1 MALQTAWFP
10 QVIVSDGTISYETG
24 KEDKEMISRR
34 QMLKGVAAG
43 TAALALSKLPGST
56 ALASGGSGHGA
67 QKTVSPNEAIALL
80 KKGNARYASMKRV
93 ADPGVGPKNREPL
106 TKGQWPYATILCC
119 SDSRVPPEL
128 IFDEGLGRLF
138 IVRVAGNML
147 VPALLGSIEYAS
159 LHSTSRLIM
168 VMGHESCGAVGA
180 AVHACEHPGAK
191 ETPGINDI
199 VNRLM
204 PAVLKAQKA
213 TGLHGKELVE
223 AAAKENVRMTVAQIL
238 DESKPLATMQEKGE
252 LKVLGGYYGLGTG
265 KVEIWA

>member
-1 MALQTAWFP
+1 
-10 QVIVSDGTISYETG
+10 
-24 KEDKEMISRR
+24 MISRR

-43 TAALALSKLPGST
+43 TAALALSKFPG
-56 ALASGGSGHGA
+56 AIAQASGGGGHGA
-67 QKTVSPNEAIALL
+67 QKAMAPDEAMALL
-80 KKGNARYASMKRV
+80 KKGNERYVSMKRM

-159 LHSTSRLIM
+159 IHSTSRLIM

-213 TGLHGKELVE
+213 TGLHGKDLVE
-223 AAAKENVRMTVAQIL
+223 AASKENVRMTVTQIL
-238 DESKPLATMQEKGE
+238 DESEPLARMQEKGG
-252 LKVLGGYYGLGTG
+252 LQVLGGYYALGTG